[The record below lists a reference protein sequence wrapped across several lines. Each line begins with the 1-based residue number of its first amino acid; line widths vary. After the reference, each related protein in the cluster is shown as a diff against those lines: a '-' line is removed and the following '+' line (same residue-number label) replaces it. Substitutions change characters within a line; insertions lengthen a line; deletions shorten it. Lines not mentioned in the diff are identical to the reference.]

1 MVLEDSR
8 SEKKKE
14 KFNFKKRK
22 DCTIHSIKELKKN
35 MTKHHNP
42 LKTIKINKF
51 IKY

>member
-22 DCTIHSIKELKKN
+22 DCTIHSIKEVEYFLCNLDKA
-35 MTKHHNP
+35 
-42 LKTIKINKF
+42 IKSIHVYKF
-51 IKY
+51 FK